1 MSGGKTMI
9 RTQMAVNDAVFALA
23 PGQDIEAL
31 KKRIEDA
38 VGHGGRFESFVVV
51 GNREVSVLFSPHTSV
66 AFSVETVSYDE
77 RDDGDPDVPYG
88 GFFDE

>member
-9 RTQMAVNDAVFALA
+9 RTQMAVNDAVFELA
-23 PGQDIEAL
+23 QGQDIEAL